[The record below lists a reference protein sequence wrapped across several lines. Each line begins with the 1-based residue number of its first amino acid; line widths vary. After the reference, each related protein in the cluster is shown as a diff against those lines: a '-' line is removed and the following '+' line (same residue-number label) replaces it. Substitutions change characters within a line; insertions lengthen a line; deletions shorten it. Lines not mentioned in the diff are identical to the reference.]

1 MSTTASADPSG
12 APEAPTVDP
21 YDPQAIEPHW
31 QAYWREHGT
40 YEVDNDDPRPRSYVL
55 CMYPYPSGAAHMGH
69 VRNYTFGDLLTRYR
83 TMQGEAV
90 LSPMGFD
97 SFGLPAENAAIQT
110 GVHPRTFTDE
120 RIEMLRSSITR
131 IGGVYDWRREV
142 RSHSPE
148 NIHWSQWIFL
158 KLFEAGLA
166 YRKAA
171 PVNWC
176 PGCQTVLANEQ
187 VIDGRCDRSGDVVE
201 RRDLEQWYLRITD
214 YAQQLLDDLDIV
226 QWPDR
231 VVTQQRNWIGRSEG
245 AEFEMAVVDADGEV
259 RRDLPGVPSVRVFT
273 TRPDTSY
280 GMTFCVLAP
289 EHPLVPVITT
299 EDRRADVEAFVE
311 RARNTAEIDRLS
323 TEGAVEDRGCATGA
337 YALNPFTGRP
347 VPIYLADYV
356 LATYGTGAVMAVP
369 GEDQRDWD
377 FATAFGLPI
386 IETVER
392 PEGWDGQAYSG
403 PGVHVNSPVD
413 PSAVPGP
420 DLNGLDVPTAKD
432 RAIEWLE
439 ADERGERTVNFR
451 LRDWLVSRQRFWG
464 CPIPIVYCEQCGPR
478 PVPLDELP
486 VLAPDDVEFRPTGQ
500 SPLRFHEGF
509 LLTTCPECDGPA
521 TRETDTMDTFVD
533 SSWYFLRFCD
543 PWSSD
548 APFSKE
554 AVASWMPV
562 DQYIGGAEHAVLHLM
577 YARFFTKALSDL
589 GVAPADLREPFTRL
603 FTQGMIRLDG
613 SKMSKSKGNLVA
625 PEEIIDTYGA
635 DTLRLAHLAVKPPEE
650 DVDWEDFGL
659 DGCARFL
666 ARVWRVAVPGSDLLQ
681 RTREGARTE
690 ADEAIVRATH
700 RLVADVTE
708 AFERWSYNVA
718 VARSMAFVNDLYRY
732 VQTDEGPHGEVVA
745 EAVDTLL
752 LLLAPAAPHI
762 TAELW
767 SRRAAELGTAGRH
780 VHAEPWPVA
789 DPELLVEDT
798 VTMVVQVAGKV
809 RDRIEVPA
817 DADEAT
823 CERLAL
829 ASEKV
834 QGILDGATPR
844 KVIVRPPKLV
854 NIVP

>member
-1 MSTTASADPSG
+1 
-12 APEAPTVDP
+12 
-21 YDPQAIEPHW
+21 
-31 QAYWREHGT
+31 
-40 YEVDNDDPRPRSYVL
+40 
-55 CMYPYPSGAAHMGH
+55 
-69 VRNYTFGDLLTRYR
+69 
-83 TMQGEAV
+83 
-90 LSPMGFD
+90 
-97 SFGLPAENAAIQT
+97 
-110 GVHPRTFTDE
+110 
-120 RIEMLRSSITR
+120 
-131 IGGVYDWRREV
+131 
-142 RSHSPE
+142 
-148 NIHWSQWIFL
+148 
-158 KLFEAGLA
+158 
-166 YRKAA
+166 
-171 PVNWC
+171 
-176 PGCQTVLANEQ
+176 
-187 VIDGRCDRSGDVVE
+187 
-201 RRDLEQWYLRITD
+201 
-214 YAQQLLDDLDIV
+214 V
-226 QWPDR
+226 QWPER

-245 AEFEMAVVDADGEV
+245 AEFEMAVVDAAGQV
-259 RRDLPGVPSVRVFT
+259 RSDLPGVPSVRVFT

-289 EHPLVPVITT
+289 EHPLVQVITT

-311 RARNTAEIDRLS
+311 KARNTAEIDRLS

-392 PEGWDGQAYSG
+392 PDGWDGAAYSG

-413 PSAVPGP
+413 PAAVPGP

-439 ADERGERTVNFR
+439 SDERGERTVNYR

-509 LLTTCPECDGPA
+509 LHTICPDCDGPA

-543 PWSSD
+543 PWSAD

-554 AVASWMPV
+554 AVEGWMPV

-589 GVAPADLREPFTRL
+589 GVAPKELREPFTRL

-659 DGCARFL
+659 EGCSRFL
-666 ARVWRVAVPGSDLLQ
+666 SRVWRVAVPGSDLLRSTRDGD
-681 RTREGARTE
+681 RTD
-690 ADEAIVRATH
+690 ADLAVIRAMH
-700 RLVADVTE
+700 RLIADVTD

-718 VARSMAFVNDLYRY
+718 VARTMAFVNELYRY
-732 VQTDEGPHGEVVA
+732 VQAEGGPHRGVVD

-752 LLLAPAAPHI
+752 LLLAPAAPHV

-767 SRRAAELGTAGRH
+767 SRRGAAAGTAGRH
-780 VHAEPWPVA
+780 VHAESWPVA
-789 DPELLVEDT
+789 DPALLVEDS

-817 DADEAT
+817 DADEVE

-834 QGILDGATPR
+834 RSLLDGAEPR
-844 KVIVRPPKLV
+844 KVIVRAPKLV